1 MLFGKEMNLPFDL
14 QVIPKETMGKDA
26 NSILASFFENWR
38 KKPGKTE
45 RFSET
50 GTDSSYQQCKIKRT
64 IFPYVSINR
73 CSLKLKRRQLGIP
86 KSYTQSGKDHTTLSK
101 SLEITRTDWCSDNKL
116 LKASIH
122 ANRLKT
128 YHDPQDRRL
137 QPNEHQT
144 TGIGTNAQ
152 DEIDGLLQDQTE
164 QLQNREIVAPHPS
177 LDKHAKQTAVSNDSS
192 NDWSPIKKILKSRY
206 VQGKRQYLVR
216 WEVNYPKCWLAEEDL
231 GPGLIR
237 AYHATRTMAGKKR
250 KRKTTY
256 FSKHQLFLRS
266 YQLHS
271 VFIFEK

>member
-1 MLFGKEMNLPFDL
+1 MLFGKEMNLPFDS

-26 NSILASFFENWR
+26 NSILTSFFENWR

-101 SLEITRTDWCSDNKL
+101 SLDITRTDWCSDNKL

-128 YHDPQDRRL
+128 YRDPQDRRL

-152 DEIDGLLQDQTE
+152 DENDGLLQDQTE
-164 QLQNREIVAPHPS
+164 QLQNREIVTPHPS

-206 VQGKRQYLVR
+206 VQGKRQYLVLLVGR
-216 WEVNYPKCWLAEEDL
+216 
-231 GPGLIR
+231 R
-237 AYHATRTMAGKKR
+237 
-250 KRKTTY
+250 
-256 FSKHQLFLRS
+256 RS
-266 YQLHS
+266 WTWTHTCVSCDTHYGR
-271 VFIFEK
+271 

>member
-1 MLFGKEMNLPFDL
+1 MQNQKNHL
-14 QVIPKETMGKDA
+14 
-26 NSILASFFENWR
+26 
-38 KKPGKTE
+38 
-45 RFSET
+45 
-50 GTDSSYQQCKIKRT
+50 
-64 IFPYVSINR
+64 SINR

-128 YHDPQDRRL
+128 YHDQQDRRL
-137 QPNEHQT
+137 QPNKHQT

-152 DEIDGLLQDQTE
+152 DEIDGLLQDQTD

-206 VQGKRQYLVR
+206 VQGKRHYLVR
-216 WEVNYPKCWLAEEDL
+216 WKVNYPKCWLAEEDL